1 MVQPTSGD
9 DYYAKIGPSATQSDT
24 GAEKK
29 KIKIVAKKVVSQ
41 QLEKPTPTPEPDTEY
56 DSRQAVLE
64 SEDPPYVSR
73 TTQLPEGGKLDLG
86 SKFVSRPAVVFHSHQ
101 SRSVL
106 PGSQKTSTGT
116 PGIRPSFNR
125 PAGGGARPG

>member
-29 KIKIVAKKVVSQ
+29 KIKIVAKKVVSSQ
-41 QLEKPTPTPEPDTEY
+41 PEKPAPEPTEEY
-56 DSRQAVLE
+56 DSRQAVLDNN
-64 SEDPPYVSR
+64 DPPYVSR
-73 TTQLPEGGKLDLG
+73 PTQLPEGGKLELG

-106 PGSQKTSTGT
+106 PGGQKTSTST
-116 PGIRPSFNR
+116 PGARPSFNR
-125 PAGGGARPG
+125 PSGGARPA